1 MLEASHKKKL
11 LTRLR
16 RVEGQVG
23 ALRRM
28 LDQDEYCVDVLLQ
41 ISAVQG
47 ALGKVGHILLE
58 SHIRSCVQEAF
69 ERGDTGSREEKI
81 DELMKVFARYGGRGG
96 G

>member
-1 MLEASHKKKL
+1 MLDETDKKKL

-28 LDQDEYCVDVLLQ
+28 LDEDEYCVDVLLQ

-58 SHIRSCVQEAF
+58 SHIRHCVREAF
-69 ERGDTGSREEKI
+69 DGGDPRARDEKI
-81 DELMKVFARYGGRGG
+81 DELMEVFARYGGRATR
-96 G
+96 

>member
-1 MLEASHKKKL
+1 MLDATEKKKVI
-11 LTRLR
+11 TRLK

-28 LDQDEYCVDVLLQ
+28 LEGDEYCVDVLLQ

-58 SHIRSCVQEAF
+58 SHIRHCVSEAF
-69 ERGDTGSREEKI
+69 ERGDAAARAETI
-81 DELMKVFARYGGRGG
+81 DELMEVFARYGGRAAK
-96 G
+96 